1 MVNKDALSRYRWIDE
16 RLRNKM
22 LSPPSLEDLLRYLS
36 GKMGKQVSKR
46 TLQKDIADM
55 RYSGELNYLAPIEYS
70 RASRTYHYTEEGF
83 SISNM
88 PVSEYDLQGMEIAIS
103 ILEQF
108 RNLPVISQ
116 FEDAILKIASSLKI
130 NRERFSKGNILIRME
145 TPFLYRGL
153 EWITEIVE
161 AMKESRVLR
170 ITYQSFKRDAPTE
183 HLVEPYH
190 LREYLN
196 RFYLVGKS
204 TRVHPP
210 RILTFGLDRITGV
223 LPTGKTFDPPPFDDT
238 EYFGHVLGISTS
250 DSKPQLIELSFTPQ
264 QGKYIK
270 SQPIHHSQRIVRD
283 TREQLV
289 IRLKLA
295 VNHELLML
303 LLSYGSRVRVIRPIK
318 LASRIR
324 EEAEAILKRYPS

>member
-22 LSPPSLEDLLRYLS
+22 LPPPTLEDILRYLS
-36 GKMGKQVSKR
+36 EKMGKQVSKR

-55 RYSGELNYLAPIEYS
+55 RYSGELNYQAPIEYS
-70 RASRTYHYTEEGF
+70 QASRTYHYSEEGY

-88 PVSEYDLQGMEIAIS
+88 PVSEYDLQGLEIAIS

-116 FEDAILKIASSLKI
+116 FEDAILKIAASLKI
-130 NRERFSKGNILIRME
+130 NRERLHQGNTLIRLE
-145 TPFLYRGL
+145 TPSLYRGL

-161 AMKESRVLR
+161 AMKQSRVLR
-170 ITYQSFKRDAPTE
+170 ISYQSFRRDAPTE

-204 TRVHPP
+204 TGSHPP
-210 RILTFGLDRITGV
+210 RILTFALDRIIGV
-223 LPTGKTFDPPPFDDT
+223 WQTGKTFDPTHFDDT
-238 EYFGHVLGISTS
+238 EYFGDVLGISTS
-250 DSKPQLIELSFTPQ
+250 DTKPRLIELSFTPA

-283 TREQLV
+283 TRDQLI

-303 LLSYGSRVRVIRPIK
+303 LRSYGSQVRVIRPLD

-324 EEAEAILKRYPS
+324 EEAEATLKLYQS